1 MNKFDI
7 VILGAGPG
15 GYSLANILSSNG
27 KKVAI
32 IEKKHFGGTCVN
44 EGCIST
50 KTLIKSAKVYET
62 VKNSLEYGVNSNNV
76 SFDLKAI
83 QKRRQDNKDILNGA
97 IKGSLESSGVQI
109 FFGEGTVID
118 NKTITVNGQEIKT
131 DILILATGARSR
143 ELNIKGFEEAKANNV
158 LLNSTDALYLNEVP
172 KSLTI
177 IGSGPVALEFAY
189 FYSVL
194 GTKITIVEANK
205 FMGNFDQ
212 DLQENVKNYLLDRNI
227 EIIEG
232 AKILE
237 LNKNDLIIEVEG
249 SQRTINSEKVLL
261 AAGRVANIES
271 FSALN
276 LELNPNNTV
285 KVNKFMKTSVD
296 DVYALGDVTGIMML
310 STFAYKSGDIIA
322 KQILWNEPFIESVDA
337 KLIPWSVY
345 LNPEFA
351 GIGYTEQ
358 ELKNQK
364 IDYQVVKVPAMSLPR
379 AHADNL
385 DKKYGFIKFLVN
397 KHNDEILGAFMFIE
411 GAHLIINE
419 IALAMDKS
427 ISFSELQEHPFTHPT
442 IAEAIY
448 YAARGYVFSKK

>member
-322 KQILWNEPFIESVDA
+322 KQILW
-337 KLIPWSVY
+337 
-345 LNPEFA
+345 
-351 GIGYTEQ
+351 
-358 ELKNQK
+358 
-364 IDYQVVKVPAMSLPR
+364 
-379 AHADNL
+379 
-385 DKKYGFIKFLVN
+385 
-397 KHNDEILGAFMFIE
+397 
-411 GAHLIINE
+411 
-419 IALAMDKS
+419 
-427 ISFSELQEHPFTHPT
+427 
-442 IAEAIY
+442 
-448 YAARGYVFSKK
+448 